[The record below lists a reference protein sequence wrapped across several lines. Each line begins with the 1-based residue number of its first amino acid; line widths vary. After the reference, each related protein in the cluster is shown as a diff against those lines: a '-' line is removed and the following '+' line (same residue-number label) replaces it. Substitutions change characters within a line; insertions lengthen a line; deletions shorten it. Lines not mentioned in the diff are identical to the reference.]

1 MNCKTMNVIDILDEL
16 SRKAQTDM
24 ELKNRLLA
32 TKESSNSVSEFCSI
46 ARELGYELY
55 DMDLIDAG
63 EEFHAVMK
71 RSTNGGGE
79 NSPKLI
85 GQDDYYEM
93 FIAELKNVGIR

>member
-16 SRKAQTDM
+16 SRKAQNDE
-24 ELKNRLLA
+24 ELKDRLLA
-32 TKESSNSVSEFCSI
+32 TKESANSVSEFCSI

-63 EEFHAVMK
+63 EEFHAAMK

-79 NSPKLI
+79 NSPKLV

-93 FIAELKNVGIR
+93 FIAELKQR